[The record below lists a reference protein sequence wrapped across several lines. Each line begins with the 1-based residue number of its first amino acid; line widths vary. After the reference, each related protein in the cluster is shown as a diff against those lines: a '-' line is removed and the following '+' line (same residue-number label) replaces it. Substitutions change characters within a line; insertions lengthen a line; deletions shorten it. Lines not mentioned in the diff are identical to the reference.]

1 MQFVI
6 QEIIDTLTGF
16 LDSIDQRVMLIESL
30 DEEAPLILK
39 SFGMVEESEH
49 VPDIFLSFG
58 DNFEDIRRYVESII
72 ERQRDQIEQLN
83 VELAK
88 VGRNPLEQ
96 LPPDV
101 FQRDIPAYDRLLA
114 VIRHHRKVI
123 EPERQVIWVIY
134 PVNSV
139 VREEFFRNLIAPL
152 AESIIGKDP
161 ENTKLIIRDTPSRL
175 LGAHLDPTR
184 DRREILHYKPEAD
197 FKSVLKKTE
206 ARAKDKDAPVEE
218 RVQSLMLTAGVDVA
232 EKRFDVALAKN
243 RKVLEHYQRTKQR
256 QNESV
261 IHNSIG
267 DIYYLQGQFPEAQKS
282 YETAVTI
289 AVEEK
294 SQPLVLYQS
303 MNLGNALFM
312 QQKFDEALVYYESAE
327 QLAEANDILVQQI
340 PAIER
345 IGETKAA
352 QEKLDEAIEVLE
364 TGADIC
370 REEKYQL
377 GLKRLLELLANVY
390 ERKGDNDEKERA
402 LAEMNEA
409 KAELAAIDPHYADA

>member
-1 MQFVI
+1 
-6 QEIIDTLTGF
+6 
-16 LDSIDQRVMLIESL
+16 
-30 DEEAPLILK
+30 
-39 SFGMVEESEH
+39 
-49 VPDIFLSFG
+49 
-58 DNFEDIRRYVESII
+58 
-72 ERQRDQIEQLN
+72 
-83 VELAK
+83 
-88 VGRNPLEQ
+88 
-96 LPPDV
+96 
-101 FQRDIPAYDRLLA
+101 
-114 VIRHHRKVI
+114 
-123 EPERQVIWVIY
+123 
-134 PVNSV
+134 
-139 VREEFFRNLIAPL
+139 
-152 AESIIGKDP
+152 
-161 ENTKLIIRDTPSRL
+161 
-175 LGAHLDPTR
+175 
-184 DRREILHYKPEAD
+184 
-197 FKSVLKKTE
+197 
-206 ARAKDKDAPVEE
+206 
-218 RVQSLMLTAGVDVA
+218 
-232 EKRFDVALAKN
+232 LAKN